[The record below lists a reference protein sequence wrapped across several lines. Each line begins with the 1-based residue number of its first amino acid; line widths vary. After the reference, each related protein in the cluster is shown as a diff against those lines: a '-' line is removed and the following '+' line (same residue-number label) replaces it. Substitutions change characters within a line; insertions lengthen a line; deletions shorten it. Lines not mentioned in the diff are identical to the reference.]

1 MSYNISKFPPDVS
14 RLFKPR
20 PPLQYKAP
28 VDYPLEKRKT
38 NPHIS
43 GVSGLL
49 GSTLTAY
56 LKEFSQP
63 SENEYLKKYEEAAN
77 AKYNEWCS
85 LETKLQNW
93 DPHNDPNIKD
103 TDPYRT
109 IFVARLPYD
118 VSEMELQKQFG
129 KFGDIERVRVVRDK
143 TTNISKGY
151 AFVAFTDPQ
160 SSKSACKE
168 FGLHRGIEIK
178 GRTCIVD
185 IERGR
190 TVKYFKPRR
199 LGGGLGGRG
208 YMKKEKMARFSSTS
222 PTVSGD
228 KGYRRNDV
236 ERYRPQSSRGQLPRP
251 AYTGPSRFA
260 RSSAVPPVTAPV
272 RYSGSSNE
280 LSTSR
285 GQNIPI
291 IANSP
296 VKSSYRSRTARA
308 QETSKTN
315 KPEEPD
321 Y

>member
-1 MSYNISKFPPDVS
+1 M
-14 RLFKPR
+14 
-20 PPLQYKAP
+20 QYKAP
-28 VDYPLEKRKT
+28 VDYQLEKRKT
-38 NPHIS
+38 NPNIS

-56 LKEFSQP
+56 HEEFSKP

-77 AKYNEWCS
+77 AKNNEWLS
-85 LETKLQNW
+85 LQDKLQNW

-118 VSEMELQKQFG
+118 VSEMELQKQFS

-168 FGLHRGIEIK
+168 FGLHRGIVIK

-208 YMKKEKMARFSSTS
+208 YMKKEKMARFSSTPS
-222 PTVSGD
+222 IMSED
-228 KGYRRNDV
+228 KGYRRNGV
-236 ERYRPQSSRGQLPRP
+236 ERYRPQSSRGQVSRP
-251 AYTGPSRFA
+251 AYTGPSRFS
-260 RSSAVPPVTAPV
+260 RSSAVPPVAAPI
-272 RYSGSSNE
+272 RYTGNTSE
-280 LSTSR
+280 LFTSR
-285 GQNIPI
+285 EQHIPI
-291 IANSP
+291 PTTST
-296 VKSSYRSRTARA
+296 VKTSYRSRISRA
-308 QETSKTN
+308 QENNKTN